1 MAATFQ
7 DFQNA
12 LVAEVTHY
20 RRDLHRIPALDDQL
34 PQTLAYLHK
43 ALAELS
49 CSLIEP
55 CPSTLCA
62 YFDCGRPETVAIR
75 ADMDALPI
83 AEASGVPFAS
93 EHPGCMHA
101 CGHDGH
107 MAMALATATWVD
119 RVLHG
124 KDGVPGADGASSA
137 DGVPHTG
144 GEPNVG
150 ANANGESTG
159 AAASNSVPAAARCP
173 FSRNILF
180 VFQPAEETTGGAERV
195 CASGVFERYHVTRI
209 FGMHLWPDLPA
220 GQLAT
225 RPGPLLARSSETT
238 LTFHGVSSHI
248 AKWRD
253 GRDALGAAA
262 RFVVGSK
269 WLSRKLEQ
277 DEPFLLRFGHLEAG
291 TVRNAIAGE
300 ARVEGSLRVFSDEMF
315 ARGKDEIRSLAQ
327 TAADEEGCSFDL
339 TFSEG
344 YPPVVN
350 DEALTQAVAERLPE
364 LAQVPEPL
372 LIAEDFAFYQRHLPG
387 VFFLLGTGTGIPLH
401 ANTFAFDE
409 RVLAAGVAA
418 YQRLVTMD

>member
-1 MAATFQ
+1 MS
-7 DFQNA
+7 
-12 LVAEVTHY
+12 LLEELISY
-20 RRDLHRIPALDDQL
+20 RRDLHRMPELDDDL
-34 PQTLAYLHK
+34 PRTIAYVRGVLQRLAC
-43 ALAELS
+43 ELT
-49 CSLIEP
+49 EP
-55 CPSTLCA
+55 CASTVCA
-62 YFDCGRPETVAIR
+62 YFDCGRAETVAIR

-93 EHPGCMHA
+93 EHAGCMHA

-107 MAMALATATWVD
+107 MAMALAAATWVD
-119 RVLHG
+119 RVLAGTAHA
-124 KDGVPGADGASSA
+124 DEAAEPADAAATTPDGADAS
-137 DGVPHTG
+137 D
-144 GEPNVG
+144 
-150 ANANGESTG
+150 
-159 AAASNSVPAAARCP
+159 AAACGSFP
-173 FSRNILF
+173 RNILF
-180 VFQPAEETTGGAERV
+180 VFQPAEETTGGARRV
-195 CASGVFERYHVTRI
+195 CESGVFERYRVTRI

-248 AKWRD
+248 AKWRE

-277 DEPFLLRFGHLEAG
+277 EEPFLLRFGHLEAG

-315 ARGKDEIRSLAQ
+315 ARAQDEVRALAQ
-327 TAADEEGCSFDL
+327 TAADEEDCTFDL
-339 TFSEG
+339 VFSEG

-350 DEALTQAVAERLPE
+350 DDALVSAASARLPE
-364 LAQVPEPL
+364 LARVPEPL

-401 ANTFAFDE
+401 ADTFNFDE
-409 RVLAAGVAA
+409 RVLVAGARA
-418 YQRLVTMD
+418 YRRLITMA